1 MMIILTTI
9 MMRFDPPPTC
19 PTVQCLRSP
28 QGFRKLL
35 PPGTGRSYDD
45 ADNNHFVQQ
54 HEKYDLQL

>member
-1 MMIILTTI
+1 MM
-9 MMRFDPPPTC
+9 MMMFDRPPTC